1 MINMVIIN
9 STPRPPPG
17 VVGYQAVA
25 FRSSGNRTLVYNSSF
40 HSYQDTLYAD
50 EGFQYYQNC
59 EFNTTPA
66 AQLPACFSTFLSL
79 HMSATH
85 LANSATSR
93 A

>member
-59 EFNTTPA
+59 ESGVH
-66 AQLPACFSTFLSL
+66 LPALIAACQLASL
-79 HMSATH
+79 PA
-85 LANSATSR
+85 
-93 A
+93 